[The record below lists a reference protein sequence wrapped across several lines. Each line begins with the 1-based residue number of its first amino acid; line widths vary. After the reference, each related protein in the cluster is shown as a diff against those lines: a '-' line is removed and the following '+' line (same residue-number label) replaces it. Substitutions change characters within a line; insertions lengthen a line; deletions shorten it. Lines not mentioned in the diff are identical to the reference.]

1 MPADQVKAANRGIV
15 IARKYE
21 RADCVPEP
29 GKPCAAIDSAKIGE
43 NVRVRLTL
51 VAPSTLSYLTVVDPF
66 PGGVE
71 AVDTSLKT
79 AQQSADA
86 ATDNKVSFGF
96 GDVDGWGWWWFSHTE
111 LRDDHAALF
120 ATYLPAGTYEY
131 TYVTRPSIAGQFKVM
146 PAQAELTY
154 FPEVFG
160 RSDGGVFTVTR

>member
-1 MPADQVKAANRGIV
+1 MDDRRNGPRHRGIV

-21 RADCVPEP
+21 AASCLPKP
-29 GKPCAAIDSAKIGE
+29 GAPCPAIDAAKIGE

-51 VAPSTLSYLTVVDPF
+51 VAPTALHYVTVNDPF
-66 PGGVE
+66 PSGVE

-79 AQQSADA
+79 AQQTADVNGPA
-86 ATDNKVSFGF
+86 SFGF
-96 GDVDGWGWWWFSHTE
+96 GDADGWGWWWFSHTE

-131 TYVTRPSIAGQFKVM
+131 TYVVRPSIVGQFKVM
-146 PAQAELTY
+146 PANASETY

-160 RSDGGVFTVTR
+160 RSDGGMFTVQK